1 MASENAS
8 IVDEWLEDDK
18 LMLLEAWA
26 RDGYTY
32 VDIADRIGIAPSTLR
47 KWRTQYEEIDKA
59 LKTGREIIDYKVENA
74 LLKAALGYT
83 SKEVKVVIGKQVKD
97 GQVFQIT
104 KETTYREVAPNVTAC
119 AMWLNNRLPDKWK
132 KNRDK
137 EVNLDDEDSNITIS
151 IVRGPKNDNEEDST
165 NKEISISAKNQDNTA
180 AKTNEKDATI
190 NDRDYWP
197 DDWDED

>member
-74 LLKAALGYT
+74 LLKGSNWKT
-83 SKEVKVVIGKQVKD
+83 SKRWTSVPDNK
-97 GQVFQIT
+97 
-104 KETTYREVAPNVTAC
+104 R
-119 AMWLNNRLPDKWK
+119 NNL
-132 KNRDK
+132 
-137 EVNLDDEDSNITIS
+137 
-151 IVRGPKNDNEEDST
+151 
-165 NKEISISAKNQDNTA
+165 
-180 AKTNEKDATI
+180 
-190 NDRDYWP
+190 
-197 DDWDED
+197 

>member
-180 AKTNEKDATI
+180 TKTNEKDSTI

-197 DDWDED
+197 DDWDEE

>member
-59 LKTGREIIDYKVENA
+59 LMNVENVM
-74 LLKAALGYT
+74 LDKLEECII
-83 SKEVKVVIGKQVKD
+83 SRE
-97 GQVFQIT
+97 
-104 KETTYREVAPNVTAC
+104 KETKGTSRAKLTN
-119 AMWLNNRLPDKWK
+119 WK
-132 KNRDK
+132 KYVGAK
-137 EVNLDDEDSNITIS
+137 HVEAFGLDYRWGLVYSMI
-151 IVRGPKNDNEEDST
+151 
-165 NKEISISAKNQDNTA
+165 KEIKEGLDNG
-180 AKTNEKDATI
+180 K
-190 NDRDYWP
+190 
-197 DDWDED
+197 

>member
-180 AKTNEKDATI
+180 TKTNEKDATI

-197 DDWDED
+197 DDWDEE

>member
-197 DDWDED
+197 DDWDEE

>member
-151 IVRGPKNDNEEDST
+151 IVRGPKNDDEEDST
-165 NKEISISAKNQDNTA
+165 NKEISISAKNKDNTA
-180 AKTNEKDATI
+180 TKTNEKDATI

-197 DDWDED
+197 DDWDEE

>member
-151 IVRGPKNDNEEDST
+151 IVRGPKNDDEEDST

-180 AKTNEKDATI
+180 TKTNEKDATI

-197 DDWDED
+197 DDWDEE